1 LAIHAYDVALR
12 LLDDLLRQIHQRGIY
27 LFGSSEKIFRGQ
39 CLAALGDPQVGVD
52 LIKDGLAAHHSS
64 GVKMN
69 LPTHLTSLAHAYGCA
84 GQSKRG
90 LRLLVKAEEYVEMTG
105 ERVDEAE
112 IHRVRGDLLCALH
125 DAAAAE
131 ASFRRAIA
139 IAQVRAQNFRS

>member
-1 LAIHAYDVALR
+1 
-12 LLDDLLRQIHQRGIY
+12 
-27 LFGSSEKIFRGQ
+27 
-39 CLAALGDPQVGVD
+39 
-52 LIKDGLAAHHSS
+52 
-64 GVKMN
+64 MN

-139 IAQVRAQNFRS
+139 IAQGQSAKLSELIAVLSLSRLWYGQGKRAEARDLLVPIYNGFTEGFDTPVLRDAKALLDDLAK